1 MLIMRKHPNVSLVCL
16 LYCYIVFFS
25 KCASSY
31 SKDSTIKLPLPLP
44 PPTPPLLPASRGPE
58 YTEALQPRRTSK
70 LELSAKAING
80 SECSSTVISKGITNN
95 A

>member
-1 MLIMRKHPNVSLVCL
+1 MPNIYSERAEETEETSLPL
-16 LYCYIVFFS
+16 P
-25 KCASSY
+25 
-31 SKDSTIKLPLPLP
+31 LPLPLP
-44 PPTPPLLPASRGPE
+44 PPTPPPLTTSRGPE
-58 YTEALQPRRTSK
+58 YTEALQSCRTSK